1 MDKQLTASWVKMS
14 YELLTDIPSIKD
26 TIYENLNSEYHNLLK
41 KHNLNPLE
49 HRPVFDFD
57 SGNESTK
64 ITITI
69 ERIDGRPIII

>member
-1 MDKQLTASWVKMS
+1 MPEELTASWVKMS
-14 YELLTDIPSIKD
+14 SELLEDIPSITD
-26 TIYENLNSEYHNLLK
+26 EIHQRLNSEYHKLLK
-41 KHNLNPLE
+41 KHDLNPLE

>member
-1 MDKQLTASWVKMS
+1 MDKELTASWVKMS
-14 YELLTDIPSIKD
+14 SELLEDIPSITD
-26 TIYENLNSEYHNLLK
+26 EIHQRLNSEYHKLLK
-41 KHNLNPLE
+41 EHNLNPLE